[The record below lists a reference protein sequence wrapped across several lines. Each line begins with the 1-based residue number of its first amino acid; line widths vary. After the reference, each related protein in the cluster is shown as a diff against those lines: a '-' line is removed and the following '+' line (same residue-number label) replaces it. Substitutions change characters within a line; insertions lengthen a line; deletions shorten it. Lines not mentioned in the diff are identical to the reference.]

1 MGNYS
6 FQLCFLL
13 PYRWAAFKVRMLPRF
28 IRNLQQRYS
37 TGLTQNRPIH
47 KKRCRIS
54 PSPGR
59 ALADPHS
66 KSAITE
72 KLFDRTL
79 FSARCIQQKHPGNVK
94 HLAEAAHMSST
105 VGKEERR
112 RVGER
117 VVRRICGHGL
127 LRGFHI
133 KRKWHY
139 PRTYCCADFS
149 FYYGRNAAD
158 AHKKRVS
165 SRSPSRRR
173 RRARPRARP
182 SFSPSSSTA

>member
-1 MGNYS
+1 
-6 FQLCFLL
+6 
-13 PYRWAAFKVRMLPRF
+13 MLPRF

-47 KKRCRIS
+47 KKGCRIS

-79 FSARCIQQKHPGNVK
+79 FSARCIQSRSIPATWSTF
-94 HLAEAAHMSST
+94 AEAAHMSST
-105 VGKEERR
+105 GGKEERR
-112 RVGER
+112 RVGEGER

>member
-1 MGNYS
+1 MVDINDIVWATTVFS
-6 FQLCFLL
+6 FASSCLIDGPHSKSECCL
-13 PYRWAAFKVRMLPRF
+13 AF

-79 FSARCIQQKHPGNVK
+79 FSVRCIQQKHPGNVK
-94 HLAEAAHMSST
+94 HLCRSRTYELN
-105 VGKEERR
+105 G
-112 RVGER
+112 GER
-117 VVRRICGHGL
+117 GKKEG
-127 LRGFHI
+127 RGGGAG
-133 KRKWHY
+133 
-139 PRTYCCADFS
+139 C
-149 FYYGRNAAD
+149 
-158 AHKKRVS
+158 
-165 SRSPSRRR
+165 
-173 RRARPRARP
+173 
-182 SFSPSSSTA
+182 